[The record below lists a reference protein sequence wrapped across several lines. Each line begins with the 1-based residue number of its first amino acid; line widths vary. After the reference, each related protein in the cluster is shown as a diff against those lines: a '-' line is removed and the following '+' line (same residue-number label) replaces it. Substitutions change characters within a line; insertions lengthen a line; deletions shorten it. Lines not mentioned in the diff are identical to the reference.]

1 MKNWHVL
8 VTLGLLLLIRVS
20 DPFMLESARL
30 SWFDGLQRDQEPT
43 KSEQIVLVDIDEPT
57 LEKLGQYPIPRNI
70 LADYIDEAPE
80 ALIGLNVLLS
90 EEDRFG
96 GDAAL
101 ASALS
106 WKNSVLAITPS
117 SKTNTKYRPPQIGTA
132 TFGEKDATDFL
143 PELNGML
150 FAREELHDASLGY
163 GTISSSRDIDGILR
177 RAPLLEYFDNRI
189 FPAFALDI
197 LRVAAGDISYQI
209 STDDY
214 GIQFVRI
221 PAFKN
226 IPTDINGNVQIAFWN
241 QFERYSFTDIDKIPE
256 GSIAIV
262 GATFEGSPVVT
273 TPIGNMY
280 PHDIQANLIKTMID
294 GVVITRPDEFFIYE
308 LLFTLIVSLL
318 LLFALVKLSI
328 WISGLGFVAIS
339 VLSVIG
345 ATSLFTKS
353 YLLIDPVFPLL
364 TLLLVFSHGS
374 FVQFYTQFKL
384 KQQIKAQ
391 FGTYLDPRQVEQLQ
405 KNPDL
410 LKLGGERREMSYM
423 FTDIIGFTP
432 ISEHYKNNDDP
443 EGLCELINEYLDEV
457 TQIVLN
463 NGGMIDKFMGDCI
476 MAVFSAPI
484 VMDNHA
490 EMAVKSAIEIEQK
503 TLELKKLY
511 KERGLPDINVGT
523 GVNTGTA
530 ILGNMGSSTRFD
542 YSVIGDAVNLAA
554 RLEATAGRGNYKKF
568 PTIISSYTQEL
579 LPKDMKSIKI
589 GDIKVKGKE
598 ELIEIFSPYTFQ
610 K

>member
-8 VTLGLLLLIRVS
+8 VTLGLLLLVRIS
-20 DPFMLESARL
+20 DPFLLESARL
-30 SWFDGLQRDQEPT
+30 SWFDGLQRDQTPT
-43 KSEQIVLVDIDEPT
+43 KSEQIVLVDINEET
-57 LEKLGQYPIPRNI
+57 LDKLGQYPIPRNI

-80 ALIGLNVLLS
+80 ALIGINILLS

-132 TFGEKDATDFL
+132 TFGDKDATDFL
-143 PELNGML
+143 PELSGML

-189 FPAFALDI
+189 YPAFALDI

-273 TPIGNMY
+273 TPVGNMY

-328 WISGLGFVAIS
+328 WVSGVGFVAIS
-339 VLSVIG
+339 ILSVVG

-484 VMDNHA
+484 VMENHA

-554 RLEATAGRGNYKKF
+554 RLEATAGRGDYKKF

-598 ELIEIFSPYTFQ
+598 ELIEIFSPYTF
-610 K
+610 KK

>member
-8 VTLGLLLLIRVS
+8 VTLGLLLLVRIT

-43 KSEQIVLVDIDEPT
+43 KSEQIVLVDLDEPT
-57 LEKLGQYPIPRNI
+57 LEKLGQYPIPRDI
-70 LADYIDEAPE
+70 LAEYIDEAPE
-80 ALIGLNVLLS
+80 ALIGLNILLS

-96 GDAAL
+96 GDSAL

-117 SKTNTKYRPPQIGTA
+117 SKTNTKYRPPRIGTA

-189 FPAFALDI
+189 YPAFALDI

-328 WISGLGFVAIS
+328 WISGVGFVAIS
-339 VLSVIG
+339 ILSVVG

-484 VMDNHA
+484 VMENHA

-554 RLEATAGRGNYKKF
+554 RLEATAGRGDYKKF

-579 LPKDMKSIKI
+579 LPEDMKSIKI

-598 ELIEIFSPYTFQ
+598 ELIEIFSPYTF
-610 K
+610 KK

>member
-132 TFGEKDATDFL
+132 TFGEKDAEDFL

-189 FPAFALDI
+189 YPAFALDI

>member
-8 VTLGLLLLIRVS
+8 VTLGLLLLVRIS

-30 SWFDGLQRDQEPT
+30 SWFDGLQRNQEPT

-143 PELNGML
+143 PELSGML

-163 GTISSSRDIDGILR
+163 GTISSSRDVDGILR

-189 FPAFALDI
+189 YPAFALDI

-328 WISGLGFVAIS
+328 WVSGVGFVAIS
-339 VLSVIG
+339 VLSVMG

-364 TLLLVFSHGS
+364 ALLLVFSHGS

-484 VMDNHA
+484 VMENHA

-554 RLEATAGRGNYKKF
+554 RLEATAGRGDYKKF

>member
-8 VTLGLLLLIRVS
+8 VTLGLLLLVRIS

-30 SWFDGLQRDQEPT
+30 SWFDGLQRNQEPT
-43 KSEQIVLVDIDEPT
+43 KSEQIVLIDIDEPT
-57 LEKLGQYPIPRNI
+57 LEKLGQYPIPRDI
-70 LADYIDEAPE
+70 LAEYIDEAPE

-163 GTISSSRDIDGILR
+163 GTISSSRDVDGILR

-189 FPAFALDI
+189 YPAFALDI

-328 WISGLGFVAIS
+328 WVSGVGFVAIS
-339 VLSVIG
+339 VLSVMG

-364 TLLLVFSHGS
+364 ALLLVFSHGS

-484 VMDNHA
+484 VMENHA

-554 RLEATAGRGNYKKF
+554 RLEATAGRGDYKKF

-579 LPKDMKSIKI
+579 LPKDMKSVKI

>member
-8 VTLGLLLLIRVS
+8 VTLGLLLLVRIS

-57 LEKLGQYPIPRNI
+57 LEKLGQYPIPRDI
-70 LADYIDEAPE
+70 LAEYIDEAPE

-143 PELNGML
+143 PELSGML

-163 GTISSSRDIDGILR
+163 GTISSSRDVDGILR

-189 FPAFALDI
+189 YPAFALDI

-308 LLFTLIVSLL
+308 LLFTLVVSLL

-328 WISGLGFVAIS
+328 WVSGVGFVAIS
-339 VLSVIG
+339 VLSVMG

-364 TLLLVFSHGS
+364 ALLLVFSHGS

-457 TQIVLN
+457 TQIVLS

-484 VMDNHA
+484 VMENHA

-554 RLEATAGRGNYKKF
+554 RLEATAGRGDYKDT
-568 PTIISSYTQEL
+568 PTIYSSYTKDL
-579 LPKDMKSIKI
+579 LPDTIKSVKI

-598 ELIEIFSPYTFQ
+598 ELIEIYSPQ

>member
-1 MKNWHVL
+1 V
-8 VTLGLLLLIRVS
+8 
-20 DPFMLESARL
+20 
-30 SWFDGLQRDQEPT
+30 
-43 KSEQIVLVDIDEPT
+43 
-57 LEKLGQYPIPRNI
+57 
-70 LADYIDEAPE
+70 
-80 ALIGLNVLLS
+80 
-90 EEDRFG
+90 
-96 GDAAL
+96 
-101 ASALS
+101 
-106 WKNSVLAITPS
+106 
-117 SKTNTKYRPPQIGTA
+117 
-132 TFGEKDATDFL
+132 
-143 PELNGML
+143 
-150 FAREELHDASLGY
+150 
-163 GTISSSRDIDGILR
+163 
-177 RAPLLEYFDNRI
+177 
-189 FPAFALDI
+189 
-197 LRVAAGDISYQI
+197 
-209 STDDY
+209 
-214 GIQFVRI
+214 
-221 PAFKN
+221 
-226 IPTDINGNVQIAFWN
+226 
-241 QFERYSFTDIDKIPE
+241 
-256 GSIAIV
+256 
-262 GATFEGSPVVT
+262 
-273 TPIGNMY
+273 
-280 PHDIQANLIKTMID
+280 
-294 GVVITRPDEFFIYE
+294 
-308 LLFTLIVSLL
+308 
-318 LLFALVKLSI
+318 
-328 WISGLGFVAIS
+328 GFVAIS
-339 VLSVIG
+339 ILSVMG

-364 TLLLVFSHGS
+364 ALLLVFSHGS

-484 VMDNHA
+484 VMENHA

-554 RLEATAGRGNYKKF
+554 RLEATAGRGDYKKF

-579 LPKDMKSIKI
+579 LPKDMKSVKI

-598 ELIEIFSPYTFQ
+598 ELIEIFSPYKFQ

>member
-1 MKNWHVL
+1 
-8 VTLGLLLLIRVS
+8 
-20 DPFMLESARL
+20 
-30 SWFDGLQRDQEPT
+30 
-43 KSEQIVLVDIDEPT
+43 
-57 LEKLGQYPIPRNI
+57 
-70 LADYIDEAPE
+70 
-80 ALIGLNVLLS
+80 
-90 EEDRFG
+90 
-96 GDAAL
+96 
-101 ASALS
+101 
-106 WKNSVLAITPS
+106 
-117 SKTNTKYRPPQIGTA
+117 
-132 TFGEKDATDFL
+132 
-143 PELNGML
+143 
-150 FAREELHDASLGY
+150 
-163 GTISSSRDIDGILR
+163 
-177 RAPLLEYFDNRI
+177 
-189 FPAFALDI
+189 
-197 LRVAAGDISYQI
+197 
-209 STDDY
+209 
-214 GIQFVRI
+214 
-221 PAFKN
+221 
-226 IPTDINGNVQIAFWN
+226 
-241 QFERYSFTDIDKIPE
+241 
-256 GSIAIV
+256 
-262 GATFEGSPVVT
+262 
-273 TPIGNMY
+273 
-280 PHDIQANLIKTMID
+280 MID
-294 GVVITRPDEFFIYE
+294 CVVITRPDDFFIYE

-318 LLFALVKLSI
+318 LLFALIRLPI
-328 WISGLGFVAIS
+328 ICSGAGFVAIS
-339 VLSVIG
+339 VLSVMG

-364 TLLLVFSHGS
+364 ALLLVFSHGS

-384 KQQIKAQ
+384 KQQIKSQ

-457 TQIVLN
+457 TQIVLS

-484 VMDNHA
+484 VMENHA

-554 RLEATAGRGNYKKF
+554 RLEATAGRGDYKKF

-579 LPKDMKSIKI
+579 LPKDMKSVKI

-598 ELIEIFSPYTFQ
+598 ELIEIYSPQ

>member
-8 VTLGLLLLIRVS
+8 VTLGLLLLVRIS

-30 SWFDGLQRDQEPT
+30 SWFDGLQRNQEPT

-163 GTISSSRDIDGILR
+163 GTISSSRDVDGILR

-189 FPAFALDI
+189 YPAFALDI

-328 WISGLGFVAIS
+328 WISGVGFVAIS
-339 VLSVIG
+339 VLSVMG

-364 TLLLVFSHGS
+364 ALLLVFSHGS

-484 VMDNHA
+484 VMENHA

-554 RLEATAGRGNYKKF
+554 RLEATAGRGDYKKF

>member
-1 MKNWHVL
+1 M
-8 VTLGLLLLIRVS
+8 
-20 DPFMLESARL
+20 
-30 SWFDGLQRDQEPT
+30 
-43 KSEQIVLVDIDEPT
+43 
-57 LEKLGQYPIPRNI
+57 
-70 LADYIDEAPE
+70 
-80 ALIGLNVLLS
+80 
-90 EEDRFG
+90 
-96 GDAAL
+96 
-101 ASALS
+101 
-106 WKNSVLAITPS
+106 
-117 SKTNTKYRPPQIGTA
+117 
-132 TFGEKDATDFL
+132 
-143 PELNGML
+143 
-150 FAREELHDASLGY
+150 
-163 GTISSSRDIDGILR
+163 
-177 RAPLLEYFDNRI
+177 
-189 FPAFALDI
+189 
-197 LRVAAGDISYQI
+197 
-209 STDDY
+209 
-214 GIQFVRI
+214 
-221 PAFKN
+221 
-226 IPTDINGNVQIAFWN
+226 
-241 QFERYSFTDIDKIPE
+241 
-256 GSIAIV
+256 
-262 GATFEGSPVVT
+262 
-273 TPIGNMY
+273 
-280 PHDIQANLIKTMID
+280 
-294 GVVITRPDEFFIYE
+294 
-308 LLFTLIVSLL
+308 
-318 LLFALVKLSI
+318 
-328 WISGLGFVAIS
+328 
-339 VLSVIG
+339 G

-484 VMDNHA
+484 VMENHA

-554 RLEATAGRGNYKKF
+554 RLEATAGRGDYKKF

>member
-8 VTLGLLLLIRVS
+8 VTLGLLLLVRIS

-57 LEKLGQYPIPRNI
+57 LEKLGQYPIPRDI
-70 LADYIDEAPE
+70 LAEYIDEAPE

-163 GTISSSRDIDGILR
+163 GTISSSRDVDGILR

-189 FPAFALDI
+189 YPAFALDI

-308 LLFTLIVSLL
+308 LLFTLVVSLL

-328 WISGLGFVAIS
+328 WVSGVGFVAIS
-339 VLSVIG
+339 VLSVMG

-364 TLLLVFSHGS
+364 ALLLVFSHGS

-457 TQIVLN
+457 TQIVLS

-484 VMDNHA
+484 VMENHA

-554 RLEATAGRGNYKKF
+554 RLEATAGRGDYKKF

-579 LPKDMKSIKI
+579 LPKDMKSVKI

>member
-1 MKNWHVL
+1 MDYNE
-8 VTLGLLLLIRVS
+8 T
-20 DPFMLESARL
+20 
-30 SWFDGLQRDQEPT
+30 QEPT

-132 TFGEKDATDFL
+132 TFGEKDAEDFL

-189 FPAFALDI
+189 YPAFALDI

-308 LLFTLIVSLL
+308 LLFTVIVSLL

-328 WISGLGFVAIS
+328 WVSGVGFVAIS

-554 RLEATAGRGNYKKF
+554 RLEATAGRGDYKKF

>member
-8 VTLGLLLLIRVS
+8 VTLGLLLLVRVS

-30 SWFDGLQRDQEPT
+30 SWFDGLQRNQEPT
-43 KSEQIVLVDIDEPT
+43 KSEQIVLIDIDEPT
-57 LEKLGQYPIPRNI
+57 LEKLGQYPIPRDI
-70 LADYIDEAPE
+70 LAEYIDEAPE

-90 EEDRFG
+90 EKDRFG

-163 GTISSSRDIDGILR
+163 GTISSSRDVDGILR

-189 FPAFALDI
+189 YPAFALDI

-432 ISEHYKNNDDP
+432 ISEHYKNKDDP

-554 RLEATAGRGNYKKF
+554 RLEATAGRGDYKKF

>member
-8 VTLGLLLLIRVS
+8 VTLGLLLLVRIS

-163 GTISSSRDIDGILR
+163 GTISSSRDVDGILR

-189 FPAFALDI
+189 YPAFALDI

-328 WISGLGFVAIS
+328 WVSGVGFVAIS
-339 VLSVIG
+339 VLSVMG

-364 TLLLVFSHGS
+364 ALLLVFSHGS

-410 LKLGGERREMSYM
+410 LKLGGERRDMSYM

-457 TQIVLN
+457 TQIVLS

-484 VMDNHA
+484 VMENHA

-554 RLEATAGRGNYKKF
+554 RLEATAGRGDYKKF

-579 LPKDMKSIKI
+579 LPKDMKSVKI

-598 ELIEIFSPYTFQ
+598 ELIEIFSPYKFQ

>member
-8 VTLGLLLLIRVS
+8 VTLGLLLLVRIS

-70 LADYIDEAPE
+70 LAEYIDEAPE

-163 GTISSSRDIDGILR
+163 GTISSSRDVDGILR

-189 FPAFALDI
+189 YPAFALDI

-318 LLFALVKLSI
+318 LLFALIRLPI
-328 WISGLGFVAIS
+328 ICSGAGFVAIS
-339 VLSVIG
+339 VLSVMG

-364 TLLLVFSHGS
+364 ALLLVFSHGS

-484 VMDNHA
+484 VMENHA

-554 RLEATAGRGNYKKF
+554 RLEATAGRGDYKKF

>member
-1 MKNWHVL
+1 
-8 VTLGLLLLIRVS
+8 
-20 DPFMLESARL
+20 
-30 SWFDGLQRDQEPT
+30 
-43 KSEQIVLVDIDEPT
+43 
-57 LEKLGQYPIPRNI
+57 
-70 LADYIDEAPE
+70 
-80 ALIGLNVLLS
+80 
-90 EEDRFG
+90 
-96 GDAAL
+96 
-101 ASALS
+101 
-106 WKNSVLAITPS
+106 
-117 SKTNTKYRPPQIGTA
+117 
-132 TFGEKDATDFL
+132 
-143 PELNGML
+143 
-150 FAREELHDASLGY
+150 
-163 GTISSSRDIDGILR
+163 
-177 RAPLLEYFDNRI
+177 
-189 FPAFALDI
+189 
-197 LRVAAGDISYQI
+197 
-209 STDDY
+209 
-214 GIQFVRI
+214 
-221 PAFKN
+221 
-226 IPTDINGNVQIAFWN
+226 
-241 QFERYSFTDIDKIPE
+241 
-256 GSIAIV
+256 
-262 GATFEGSPVVT
+262 
-273 TPIGNMY
+273 
-280 PHDIQANLIKTMID
+280 MID

-318 LLFALVKLSI
+318 LLFALIRLPI
-328 WISGLGFVAIS
+328 ICSGAGFIMIS

-484 VMDNHA
+484 VMENHA

-598 ELIEIFSPYTFQ
+598 ELIEIFSPYKFQ

>member
-8 VTLGLLLLIRVS
+8 VTLGLLLLVRIS

-163 GTISSSRDIDGILR
+163 GTISSSRDVDGILR

-189 FPAFALDI
+189 YPAFALDI

-328 WISGLGFVAIS
+328 WVSGVGFVAIS
-339 VLSVIG
+339 VLSVMG

-364 TLLLVFSHGS
+364 ALLLVFSHGS

-484 VMDNHA
+484 VMENHA

-554 RLEATAGRGNYKKF
+554 RLEATAGRGDYKKF

>member
-8 VTLGLLLLIRVS
+8 VTLGLLLLVRIS

-163 GTISSSRDIDGILR
+163 GTISSSRDVDGILR

-189 FPAFALDI
+189 YPAFALDI

-308 LLFTLIVSLL
+308 LLFTLVVSLL

-328 WISGLGFVAIS
+328 WVSGVGFVAIS
-339 VLSVIG
+339 VLSVMG

-364 TLLLVFSHGS
+364 ALLLVFSHGS

-484 VMDNHA
+484 VMENHA

-554 RLEATAGRGNYKKF
+554 RLEATAGRGDYKKF

-579 LPKDMKSIKI
+579 LPKDMKSVKI

>member
-132 TFGEKDATDFL
+132 TFGEKDAEDFL

-189 FPAFALDI
+189 YPAFALDI

-308 LLFTLIVSLL
+308 LLFTVIVSLL
-318 LLFALVKLSI
+318 
-328 WISGLGFVAIS
+328 
-339 VLSVIG
+339 
-345 ATSLFTKS
+345 TSLCS
-353 YLLIDPVFPLL
+353 CQVIDMDIWGRVCCDIRSVCDRSNI
-364 TLLLVFSHGS
+364 TLH
-374 FVQFYTQFKL
+374 
-384 KQQIKAQ
+384 
-391 FGTYLDPRQVEQLQ
+391 
-405 KNPDL
+405 
-410 LKLGGERREMSYM
+410 
-423 FTDIIGFTP
+423 
-432 ISEHYKNNDDP
+432 
-443 EGLCELINEYLDEV
+443 
-457 TQIVLN
+457 
-463 NGGMIDKFMGDCI
+463 
-476 MAVFSAPI
+476 
-484 VMDNHA
+484 
-490 EMAVKSAIEIEQK
+490 
-503 TLELKKLY
+503 
-511 KERGLPDINVGT
+511 
-523 GVNTGTA
+523 
-530 ILGNMGSSTRFD
+530 
-542 YSVIGDAVNLAA
+542 
-554 RLEATAGRGNYKKF
+554 
-568 PTIISSYTQEL
+568 
-579 LPKDMKSIKI
+579 
-589 GDIKVKGKE
+589 
-598 ELIEIFSPYTFQ
+598 
-610 K
+610 

>member
-8 VTLGLLLLIRVS
+8 VTLGLLLLVRVS

-30 SWFDGLQRDQEPT
+30 SWFDGLQRNQEPT
-43 KSEQIVLVDIDEPT
+43 KSEQIVLIDIDEPT
-57 LEKLGQYPIPRNI
+57 LEKLGQYPIPRDI
-70 LADYIDEAPE
+70 LAEYIDEAPE

-90 EEDRFG
+90 EKDRFG

-163 GTISSSRDIDGILR
+163 GTISSSRDVDGILR

-189 FPAFALDI
+189 YPAFALDI

-318 LLFALVKLSI
+318 LLFALIRLPIICSGAGFIVISI
-328 WISGLGFVAIS
+328 
-339 VLSVIG
+339 LSVMG

-364 TLLLVFSHGS
+364 ALLLVFSHGS

-423 FTDIIGFTP
+423 FTDIIGFTS

-457 TQIVLN
+457 TQIVLS

-484 VMDNHA
+484 VMENHA

-554 RLEATAGRGNYKKF
+554 RLEATAGRGDYKKF

>member
-8 VTLGLLLLIRVS
+8 VTLGLLLLVRIS

-57 LEKLGQYPIPRNI
+57 LEKLGQYPIPRDI
-70 LADYIDEAPE
+70 LAEYIDEAPE

-163 GTISSSRDIDGILR
+163 GTISSSRDVDGILR

-189 FPAFALDI
+189 YPAFALDI

-328 WISGLGFVAIS
+328 WVSGVGFVAIS
-339 VLSVIG
+339 VLSVMG

-364 TLLLVFSHGS
+364 ALLLVFSHGS

-484 VMDNHA
+484 VMENHA

-554 RLEATAGRGNYKKF
+554 RLEATAGRGDYKKF

-579 LPKDMKSIKI
+579 LPKDMKSVKI

>member
-8 VTLGLLLLIRVS
+8 VTLGLLLLVRVS

-30 SWFDGLQRDQEPT
+30 SWFDGLQRNQEPT
-43 KSEQIVLVDIDEPT
+43 KSEQIVLIDIDEPT
-57 LEKLGQYPIPRNI
+57 LEKLGQYPIPRDI
-70 LADYIDEAPE
+70 LAEYIDEAPE

-90 EEDRFG
+90 EKDRFG

-163 GTISSSRDIDGILR
+163 GTISSSRDVDGILR

-189 FPAFALDI
+189 YPAFALDI

-308 LLFTLIVSLL
+308 LLFTVIVSLL

-328 WISGLGFVAIS
+328 WVSGVGFVAIS
-339 VLSVIG
+339 ILSVIG

-432 ISEHYKNNDDP
+432 ISEHYKNKDDP

-484 VMDNHA
+484 VMENHA

-554 RLEATAGRGNYKKF
+554 RLEATAGRGDYKKF

-579 LPKDMKSIKI
+579 LPKDIKSIKI

-598 ELIEIFSPYTFQ
+598 ELIEIFSPYKFQ

>member
-8 VTLGLLLLIRVS
+8 VTLGLLLLVRIS
-20 DPFMLESARL
+20 DPFLLESARL
-30 SWFDGLQRDQEPT
+30 SWFDGLQRDQTPT
-43 KSEQIVLVDIDEPT
+43 KSEQIVLVDINEET
-57 LEKLGQYPIPRNI
+57 LDKLGQYPIPRNI

-80 ALIGLNVLLS
+80 ALIGINILLS

-117 SKTNTKYRPPQIGTA
+117 SKTNTKYRPPTIGTA
-132 TFGEKDATDFL
+132 TFGDKDATDFL
-143 PELNGML
+143 PELSGML

-189 FPAFALDI
+189 YPAFALDI

-328 WISGLGFVAIS
+328 WVSGVGFVAIS
-339 VLSVIG
+339 ILSVVG

-484 VMDNHA
+484 VMENHA

-554 RLEATAGRGNYKKF
+554 RLEATAGRGDYKKF

-598 ELIEIFSPYTFQ
+598 ELIEIFSPYTF
-610 K
+610 KK

>member
-8 VTLGLLLLIRVS
+8 VTLGLLLLVRIS

-30 SWFDGLQRDQEPT
+30 SWFDGLQRNQEPT

-57 LEKLGQYPIPRNI
+57 LEKLGQYPIPRDI
-70 LADYIDEAPE
+70 LAEYIDEAPE

-163 GTISSSRDIDGILR
+163 GTISSSRDVDGILR

-189 FPAFALDI
+189 YPAFALDI

-318 LLFALVKLSI
+318 LLFALIRLPI
-328 WISGLGFVAIS
+328 ICSGAGFIAIS
-339 VLSVIG
+339 VLSVMG

-364 TLLLVFSHGS
+364 ALLLVFSHGS

-484 VMDNHA
+484 VMENHA

-554 RLEATAGRGNYKKF
+554 RLEATAGRGDYKKF

-579 LPKDMKSIKI
+579 LPKDMKSVKI

>member
-30 SWFDGLQRDQEPT
+30 SWFDGLQRSQEPT

-80 ALIGLNVLLS
+80 ALIGLNILLS

-308 LLFTLIVSLL
+308 LLFTVIVSLL

-328 WISGLGFVAIS
+328 WVSGVGFVAIS
-339 VLSVIG
+339 ILSVIG

-484 VMDNHA
+484 VMENHA

-554 RLEATAGRGNYKKF
+554 RLEATAGRGDYKDT
-568 PTIISSYTQEL
+568 PTIYSSYTKDL
-579 LPKDMKSIKI
+579 LPDTIKSVKI

-598 ELIEIFSPYTFQ
+598 ELIEIYSPQ

>member
-8 VTLGLLLLIRVS
+8 VTLGLLLLVRIS

-30 SWFDGLQRDQEPT
+30 SWFDGLQRNQEPT

-163 GTISSSRDIDGILR
+163 GTISSSRDVDGILR

-189 FPAFALDI
+189 YPAFALDI

-328 WISGLGFVAIS
+328 WISGVGFIAIS
-339 VLSVIG
+339 VLSVMG

-364 TLLLVFSHGS
+364 ALLLVFSHGS
-374 FVQFYTQFKL
+374 FVQFYTQFRL

-484 VMDNHA
+484 VMENHA

-554 RLEATAGRGNYKKF
+554 RLEATAGRGDYKKF

>member
-8 VTLGLLLLIRVS
+8 VTLGLLLLVRIS

-57 LEKLGQYPIPRNI
+57 LEKLGQYPIPRDI
-70 LADYIDEAPE
+70 LAEYIDEAPE

-163 GTISSSRDIDGILR
+163 GTISSSRDVDGILR

-189 FPAFALDI
+189 YPAFALDI

-308 LLFTLIVSLL
+308 LLFTLVVSLL

-328 WISGLGFVAIS
+328 WVSGVGFVAIS
-339 VLSVIG
+339 VLSVMG

-364 TLLLVFSHGS
+364 ALLLVFSHGS

-484 VMDNHA
+484 VMENHA

-554 RLEATAGRGNYKKF
+554 RLEATAGRGDYKKF

-579 LPKDMKSIKI
+579 LPKDMKSVKI

>member
-8 VTLGLLLLIRVS
+8 VTLGLLLLVRIS

-30 SWFDGLQRDQEPT
+30 SWFDGLQRSQEPT

-90 EEDRFG
+90 EKDRFG

-163 GTISSSRDIDGILR
+163 GTISSSRDVDGILR

-189 FPAFALDI
+189 YPAFALDI

-308 LLFTLIVSLL
+308 LLFTLVVSLL
-318 LLFALVKLSI
+318 LLFALIRLPI
-328 WISGLGFVAIS
+328 ICSGAGFIAIS
-339 VLSVIG
+339 VLSVMG

-364 TLLLVFSHGS
+364 ALLLVFSHGS
-374 FVQFYTQFKL
+374 FVQFYTQFRL

-484 VMDNHA
+484 VMENHA

-554 RLEATAGRGNYKKF
+554 RLEATAGRGDYKKF

>member
-8 VTLGLLLLIRVS
+8 VTLGLLLLVRVA

-30 SWFDGLQRDQEPT
+30 SWFDGLQRNQEPT
-43 KSEQIVLVDIDEPT
+43 KSEQIVLIDIDEPT
-57 LEKLGQYPIPRNI
+57 LEKLGQYPIPRDI
-70 LADYIDEAPE
+70 LAEYIDEAPE

-90 EEDRFG
+90 EKDRFG

-163 GTISSSRDIDGILR
+163 GTISSSRDVDGILR

-189 FPAFALDI
+189 YPAFALDI

-318 LLFALVKLSI
+318 LLFALIRLPIICSGAGFIVISI
-328 WISGLGFVAIS
+328 
-339 VLSVIG
+339 LSVMG

-364 TLLLVFSHGS
+364 ALLLVFSHGS

-457 TQIVLN
+457 TQIVLS

-484 VMDNHA
+484 VMENHA

-554 RLEATAGRGNYKKF
+554 RLEATAGRGDYKKF

>member
-8 VTLGLLLLIRVS
+8 VTLGLLLLVRIS

-30 SWFDGLQRDQEPT
+30 SWFDGLQRNQEPT

-57 LEKLGQYPIPRNI
+57 LEKLGQYPIPRDI
-70 LADYIDEAPE
+70 LAEYIDEAPE

-163 GTISSSRDIDGILR
+163 GTISSSRDVDGILR

-189 FPAFALDI
+189 YPAFALDI

-308 LLFTLIVSLL
+308 LLFTLVVSLL

-328 WISGLGFVAIS
+328 WVSGVGFVAIS
-339 VLSVIG
+339 VLSVMG

-364 TLLLVFSHGS
+364 ALLLVFSHGS

-484 VMDNHA
+484 VMENHA

-554 RLEATAGRGNYKKF
+554 RLEATAGRGDYKKF

-579 LPKDMKSIKI
+579 LPKDMKSVKI

>member
-80 ALIGLNVLLS
+80 ALIGLNILLS
-90 EEDRFG
+90 EKDRFG

-554 RLEATAGRGNYKKF
+554 RLEATAGRGDYKKF

-598 ELIEIFSPYTFQ
+598 ELIEIFSPYKFQ

>member
-8 VTLGLLLLIRVS
+8 VTLGLLLLVRIS

-57 LEKLGQYPIPRNI
+57 LEKLGQYPIPRDI
-70 LADYIDEAPE
+70 LAEYIDEAPE
-80 ALIGLNVLLS
+80 ALIGINILLS

-163 GTISSSRDIDGILR
+163 GTISSSRDVDGILR

-189 FPAFALDI
+189 YPAFALDI

-308 LLFTLIVSLL
+308 LLFTLVVSLL

-328 WISGLGFVAIS
+328 WVSGVGFVAIS
-339 VLSVIG
+339 VLSVMG

-364 TLLLVFSHGS
+364 ALLLVFSHGS

-484 VMDNHA
+484 VMENHA

-554 RLEATAGRGNYKKF
+554 RLEATAGRGDYKKF

-579 LPKDMKSIKI
+579 LPKDMKSVKI

>member
-8 VTLGLLLLIRVS
+8 VTLGLLLLVRIS

-163 GTISSSRDIDGILR
+163 GTISSSRDVDGILR

-189 FPAFALDI
+189 YPAFALDI

-318 LLFALVKLSI
+318 LLFALIRLPI
-328 WISGLGFVAIS
+328 ICSGAGFVAIS
-339 VLSVIG
+339 VLSVMG

-364 TLLLVFSHGS
+364 ALLLVFSHGS

-484 VMDNHA
+484 VMENHA

-554 RLEATAGRGNYKKF
+554 RLEATAGRGDYKKF

-579 LPKDMKSIKI
+579 LPKDMKSVKI

-598 ELIEIFSPYTFQ
+598 ELIEIYSPQ

>member
-8 VTLGLLLLIRVS
+8 VTLGLLLLIRVA

-132 TFGEKDATDFL
+132 TFGEKDAEDFL

-163 GTISSSRDIDGILR
+163 GTISSARDVDGILR
-177 RAPLLEYFDNRI
+177 RAPLFEYFDNRI

-241 QFERYSFTDIDKIPE
+241 QFERYSFTDIGKIPE

-273 TPIGNMY
+273 TPVGNMY

-328 WISGLGFVAIS
+328 WVSGLGFIAIS

-457 TQIVLN
+457 TKIVLN

-484 VMDNHA
+484 VMENHA

-579 LPKDMKSIKI
+579 LPKDIKSIKI

>member
-8 VTLGLLLLIRVS
+8 CTLAICCFIRIV
-20 DPFMLESARL
+20 DPFLLESSRL
-30 SWFDGLQRDQEPT
+30 SWFDGLQRNQTPV
-43 KSEQIVLVDIDEPT
+43 KSEQIIIIDIDEPT
-57 LEKLGQYPIPRNI
+57 LDKLGQYPIPRNI
-70 LADYIDEAPE
+70 LAEYIDEAPE
-80 ALIGLNVLLS
+80 ALIGLNILLS

-117 SKTNTKYRPPQIGTA
+117 SKTNTKYRPPQIGVA
-132 TFGEKDATDFL
+132 VFGEKDATDFL

-163 GTISSSRDIDGILR
+163 GTISSSRDVDGILR

-273 TPIGNMY
+273 TPVGNMY

-308 LLFTLIVSLL
+308 LLFTVIVSLL

-328 WISGLGFVAIS
+328 WISGVGFVAIS

-384 KQQIKAQ
+384 KQMIKAQ

-554 RLEATAGRGNYKKF
+554 RLEATAGRGDYKKF

>member
-1 MKNWHVL
+1 M
-8 VTLGLLLLIRVS
+8 R
-20 DPFMLESARL
+20 E
-30 SWFDGLQRDQEPT
+30 
-43 KSEQIVLVDIDEPT
+43 
-57 LEKLGQYPIPRNI
+57 
-70 LADYIDEAPE
+70 
-80 ALIGLNVLLS
+80 
-90 EEDRFG
+90 
-96 GDAAL
+96 
-101 ASALS
+101 
-106 WKNSVLAITPS
+106 
-117 SKTNTKYRPPQIGTA
+117 
-132 TFGEKDATDFL
+132 DFL

-189 FPAFALDI
+189 YPAFALDI

-308 LLFTLIVSLL
+308 LLFTVIVSLL

-328 WISGLGFVAIS
+328 WVSGVGFVAIS

-554 RLEATAGRGNYKKF
+554 RLEATAGRGDYKKF

-598 ELIEIFSPYTFQ
+598 ELIEIFSPYKFQ